1 MKNQKG
7 QSLVEALIALGAAAI
22 IVSAITVASIT
33 AVNNADFSKYQNLAT
48 QYAQQGM
55 EILRQQAQTDWN
67 NTFYKKAGDSSSN
80 NSYWCLDQSN
90 SFSQAVNFV
99 CNQNINNEKGK
110 PFFVR
115 EVILL
120 RVPYTPPT
128 PPNDN
133 IACNGNVKATV
144 EVSWTDGKCPPV
156 VTDNNHYCH
165 NVTLDSCFANINGVP
180 VP

>member
-1 MKNQKG
+1 MKNQIG
-7 QSLVEALIALGAAAI
+7 QSLVEALIALGAAAV
-22 IVSAITVASIT
+22 IVSAITVAAIS

-55 EILRQQAQTDWN
+55 EIIRGEAQTW
-67 NTFYKKAGDSSSN
+67 TTLYARAGSSASN

-90 SFSQAVNFV
+90 TFSQATNFV
-99 CNQNINNEKGK
+99 CNQNINNEKGN

-120 RVPYTPPT
+120 KVLYVTPT

-144 EVSWTDGKCPPV
+144 KVSWTDGKCPSL
-156 VTDNNHYCH
+156 VTDSNHYCH
-165 NVTLDSCFANINGVP
+165 NVTLDSCFANVNAVP
-180 VP
+180 TP